1 MSENTANQAIS
12 QVLESLEAALKR
24 GDTQAAVDL
33 FQPDCYWRDLVAFTW
48 NIKTL
53 EGREQ
58 IAAMLDAQVDAI
70 KPSKLRLAENE
81 AATQADGI
89 AQGWITFE
97 TGVARGSGFIRLKD
111 GLIWTLLTTMAELK
125 GHEEPKGP
133 KRPMG
138 AEHGARRDRTSWKE
152 RREAEM

>member
-12 QVLESLEAALKR
+12 AVLDLEAALKR

-58 IAAMLDAQVDAI
+58 IAEMLNTQLAAI
-70 KPSKLRLAENE
+70 KPSRLRLADNE
-81 AATQADGI
+81 PATEADGV
-89 AQGWITFE
+89 AQGWIAFE
-97 TGVARGSGFIRLKD
+97 TGVARGTGFIRLKQAAS
-111 GLIWTLLTTMAELK
+111 GRCSPRW
-125 GHEEPKGP
+125 PN
-133 KRPMG
+133 
-138 AEHGARRDRTSWKE
+138 
-152 RREAEM
+152 